1 MQRILALAL
10 AGFATVAW
18 AQPFNDEYAR
28 RLATENAVA
37 ELHWID
43 HADVRADFQR
53 NVVER
58 QDFRFIAVNGISSNM
73 IRGGDGQGHETK
85 FGFWTI
91 QGTGDAAMSTEH
103 ERLIM
108 KALRY
113 AEQYNNM
120 LVDYLREH
128 KKI

>member
-1 MQRILALAL
+1 MQRFLALAL
-10 AGFATVAW
+10 IGFTAVGW
-18 AQPFNDEYAR
+18 GQPVNDEYAR
-28 RLATENAVA
+28 KLPTEKAVA
-37 ELHWID
+37 ELQWID

-53 NVVER
+53 NVVEKR
-58 QDFRFIAVNGISSNM
+58 DLRFIAVNGISSNM

-91 QGTGDAAMSTEH
+91 QGTGDAMMSKEH
-103 ERLIM
+103 KRLVM